1 MSGSLISRSPD
12 LLRLREQ
19 GYNLEV
25 RESLLLV
32 HDIPYVNAERQVSY
46 GTLVSSLE
54 LQGDVTM
61 RPQDHTASFVGQHPC
76 DPQGAI
82 LPQIQHSS
90 EHRTLAPGVEV
101 DHLFSHKPL
110 PSQDN
115 PSGGYVDYYEKVTT
129 YVRIISTPAASID
142 ASATPLT
149 FAVIEES
156 SSDSVFAF
164 METASSRAG
173 IAAVS
178 AKLRGQKVAIVGLGG
193 TGSYV
198 LDLVAKTHV
207 KEIHLLDGDIL
218 KQHNAFRAV
227 GAVSITELRQSACKA
242 AYFRDRYA
250 HMRPG
255 TVFAHEE
262 YIDAGN
268 VELLAPMN
276 FVFLCLDDG
285 PAKRLI
291 VEKLEEWGTSFV
303 DVGMGLLETDGSI
316 TGQVRVTAS
325 TPSERR
331 HVHEHNRI
339 PFGPPDPDNDYRYNV
354 QIAELNAL
362 NATLAVIKWK
372 KLMGFYF
379 DFEREHHSVYVIDGN
394 RLINDDQAPDQA

>member
-12 LLRLREQ
+12 LLRLREL
-19 GYNLEV
+19 GYSLEV
-25 RESLLLV
+25 RETLLLV
-32 HDIPYVNAERQVSY
+32 HDVPYVNADCQVSY
-46 GTLVSSLE
+46 GTLASSLE
-54 LQGDVTM
+54 LQGDVTT
-61 RPQDHTASFVGQHPC
+61 RPQDHTVSFAGQHPC
-76 DPQGAI
+76 DARGAI

-90 EHRTLAPGVEV
+90 EHRALAPGVEV
-101 DHLFSHKPL
+101 DHLFSHKPV
-110 PSQDN
+110 PSPDN
-115 PSGGYVDYYEKVTT
+115 PSGGYLDYYEKVTT
-129 YVRIISTPAASID
+129 YVRIISAPAVFID

-149 FAVIEES
+149 FAVIEEG
-156 SSDSVFAF
+156 SSDSVFAY

-198 LDLVAKTHV
+198 LDLIAKTHV
-207 KEIHLLDGDIL
+207 EEIHLFDGDIL

-227 GAVSITELRQSACKA
+227 GAVSITELRQAPNKA
-242 AYFRDRYA
+242 TYFRDRYA
-250 HMRPG
+250 HLRPG
-255 TVFAHEE
+255 TVFAHED
-262 YIDAGN
+262 YIEAGN

-285 PAKRLI
+285 PAKKLI

-303 DVGMGLLETDGSI
+303 DVGVGLLETGGSI

-325 TPSERR
+325 TATNRQ
-331 HVHEHNRI
+331 HVCEHNRI

-379 DFEREHHSVYVIDGN
+379 DFEHEHHSVYVIDGN
-394 RLINDDQAPDQA
+394 RLINDDQARD